1 MGRPD
6 MAYFKFTRKILNKK
20 KIDIY
25 NKGKMFRDYTY
36 VDDIVDGIFKIT
48 NKIPKINS
56 NKKYKNDSLS
66 HVAPFRI
73 LNIGNTK
80 KIFLMNFINVLEKK
94 LGVKARKNY
103 LPMQKGD
110 VHSTLSDT
118 NLLKRITGYNP
129 KTKYQTGINK
139 FVEWYLNYYS

>member
-1 MGRPD
+1 M
-6 MAYFKFTRKILNKK
+6 Y
-20 KIDIY
+20 
-25 NKGKMFRDYTY
+25 RDYTY

-80 KIFLMNFINVLEKK
+80 KIFLLNFINVLEKE
-94 LGVKARKNY
+94 L
-103 LPMQKGD
+103 
-110 VHSTLSDT
+110 
-118 NLLKRITGYNP
+118 
-129 KTKYQTGINK
+129 
-139 FVEWYLNYYS
+139 